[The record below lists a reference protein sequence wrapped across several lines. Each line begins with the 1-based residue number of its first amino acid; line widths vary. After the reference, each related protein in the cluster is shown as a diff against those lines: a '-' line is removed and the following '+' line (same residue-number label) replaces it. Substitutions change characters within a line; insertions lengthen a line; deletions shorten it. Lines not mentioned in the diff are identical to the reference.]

1 MAVLDL
7 HNVDKAIYNALKENA
22 GVVAIFGATPR
33 IRFSTE
39 PETTFP
45 WVRVDGIPIDPW
57 TRTMKPEG
65 LDWIRRRRLQFNVF
79 SQSTSLD
86 EAAAGKRALEL
97 VLEQIPS
104 DANATVTGGVIKTAI
119 QGIENVD
126 FDSETGTAVA
136 ITEWTF
142 SFEPT

>member
-1 MAVLDL
+1 MAALDE
-7 HNVDKAIYNALKENA
+7 HEVDKAIYNALKADA
-22 GVVAIFGATPR
+22 GVKATFGTIPR
-33 IRFSTE
+33 IRFFTE
-39 PETTFP
+39 PNIAFP
-45 WVRVDGIPIDPW
+45 WVRVDGIPIGPL
-57 TRTMKPEG
+57 TRTIKTGG

-104 DANATVTGGVIKTAI
+104 DANATVTGGVIKTAV
-119 QGIENVD
+119 QGISNID
-126 FDSETGTAVA
+126 FDSETGTASA

>member
-1 MAVLDL
+1 MAVLDE
-7 HNVDKAIYNALKENA
+7 HEVDKAIYNALKENA
-22 GVVAIFGATPR
+22 GVVAIFGASPR
-33 IRFSTE
+33 IRFFTE
-39 PETTFP
+39 TNIAFP
-45 WVRVDGIPIDPW
+45 WVRVDGIPIDPL
-57 TRTMKPEG
+57 TRTMKASG

-86 EAAAGKRALEL
+86 EAAAGKAALET

-104 DANATVTGGVIKTAI
+104 DANATVTGGVIKTAV
-119 QGIENVD
+119 QGISVID
-126 FDSETGTAVA
+126 FDSENDTAYA